1 MHHRWP
7 GKVVI
12 RRVDIERIHDY
23 AREHCSERDFLL
35 VRLPMQIG
43 LRTGEIAT
51 LCIENIDFE
60 TRTFQ
65 VLDSKK
71 KVLYPLPLDVLTLQ
85 LIKDLIGFRTHGYVF
100 RQSRSWKYCKGD
112 KALTDASIWT
122 VIHNIAKAVG
132 IQGFNPR
139 MLRHYFAAHW
149 IYDLH
154 NSVPSLQVILRH
166 ESAEN
171 TMIYVGR
178 LSFWEDVQREYDG
191 IRKGPIVESH
201 IEETAPVQAQGVHA
215 KVCSEC
221 GAIQVCKYAATMPT
235 CALACAHRVNPMAR
249 IQSMVSESTRV

>member
-1 MHHRWP
+1 MHHGWP
-7 GKVVI
+7 GKVAI
-12 RRVDIERIHDY
+12 RRADIERIHDY
-23 AREHCSERDFLL
+23 ARKNCSERDFLL

-51 LCIENIDFE
+51 LSIENIDFE

-85 LIKDLIGFRTHGYVF
+85 LIRDLCGFRTHGYVF
-100 RQSRSWKYCKGD
+100 RQSRSWKYTRGD
-112 KALTDASIWT
+112 KPLTDATIWT
-122 VIHNIAKAVG
+122 VIHNIAREAGVPD
-132 IQGFNPR
+132 FNPR

-154 NSVPSLQVILRH
+154 NSIPSLQVILRH

-191 IRKGPIVESH
+191 IRNGPFAESH
-201 IEETAPVQAQGVHA
+201 VEEQGMAQGQGAHA

-221 GAIQVCKYAATMPT
+221 GAVEVCKFAATMPT
-235 CALACAHRVNPMAR
+235 CALACAHRVSNQTIRLPRAL
-249 IQSMVSESTRV
+249 E

>member
-1 MHHRWP
+1 VHHGWP
-7 GKVVI
+7 GKVSI

-23 AREHCSERDFLL
+23 ARENCSERDFLL

-60 TRTFQ
+60 ARTFQ

-85 LIKDLIGFRTHGYVF
+85 LIKDLCAFRTHGYVF
-100 RQSRSWKYCKGD
+100 RQSRSWKYTHGD
-112 KALTDASIWT
+112 KPLTDATIWT

-191 IRKGPIVESH
+191 IRNGPIVESQV
-201 IEETAPVQAQGVHA
+201 EETNPTRAQGAHA
-215 KVCSEC
+215 KVCSDC
-221 GAIQVCKYAATMPT
+221 AALQVCKFAAQMP
-235 CALACAHRVNPMAR
+235 ACAMSCCHKAPSHMIRL
-249 IQSMVSESTRV
+249 SEPLRQRE